1 MAGRIEIRVTPRLAA
16 DGAVED
22 FLINVRDVTELH
34 RGEVE
39 RARLSAAIEQ
49 SADAIV
55 ITDADAN
62 IEYVNPAF
70 ERVSGYTREEV
81 IGRNPRILSS
91 GVQDAVFYEAMWA
104 ALTSGQPF
112 VGDMTNRH
120 KDGSLFQERAVI
132 SPVVGTDGQ
141 ITSYV
146 AVKHDVTRERAAE
159 ARQQRLARERS
170 LVADALTRLKPGP
183 TPEATAE
190 DFCRE
195 VVRLAGVSSAAL
207 SYFSVEEQVTP
218 LAFVRADGT
227 PVPLRQLPAERGHYL
242 RERAAQGPWVEAWV
256 ERPRQRHEQLFREM
270 DVRALGCAGVRYG
283 GDLVGLLTITSSD
296 DDATSRLTDSLPALL
311 EFAAGAGVLMGPAVV
326 GLTAA
331 VSVRRRMTGIIGDEL
346 FHPVFQPIIQL
357 ETRETVGH
365 EALTRFDSGQRP
377 DLCFADARAVD
388 MGPDLELATIRAA
401 IAESRKLPAGRWL
414 SLNVSPQVL
423 LQTERLNGLLW
434 PSERPIVL
442 EITEHE
448 IIDDYGALAVAIRAL
463 GHEVRLAVDDAG
475 AGIANFSHIVEL
487 RPNLVKLDIGLV
499 RDVNRDLGRQALVVG
514 MRHFARQAG
523 CLLLAEGIETEPE
536 ARTLAKFAV
545 ELGQGYLF
553 GHPEPAEAWASE
565 PKISAPSRRAPRS
578 GSTK

>member
-1 MAGRIEIRVTPRLAA
+1 M
-16 DGAVED
+16 
-22 FLINVRDVTELH
+22 
-34 RGEVE
+34 
-39 RARLSAAIEQ
+39 
-49 SADAIV
+49 
-55 ITDADAN
+55 
-62 IEYVNPAF
+62 
-70 ERVSGYTREEV
+70 
-81 IGRNPRILSS
+81 
-91 GVQDAVFYEAMWA
+91 
-104 ALTSGQPF
+104 
-112 VGDMTNRH
+112 
-120 KDGSLFQERAVI
+120 
-132 SPVVGTDGQ
+132 
-141 ITSYV
+141 
-146 AVKHDVTRERAAE
+146 
-159 ARQQRLARERS
+159 
-170 LVADALTRLKPGP
+170 
-183 TPEATAE
+183 
-190 DFCRE
+190 
-195 VVRLAGVSSAAL
+195 
-207 SYFSVEEQVTP
+207 
-218 LAFVRADGT
+218 
-227 PVPLRQLPAERGHYL
+227 PLRQLPAERGHYL

-270 DVRALGCAGVRYG
+270 GVRALGCAGVRYG

-357 ETRETVGH
+357 ETRETVGY

-401 IAESRKLPAGRWL
+401 MAESRKLPAGRWL

-423 LQTERLNGLLW
+423 LQTEPPERLVVRR
-434 PSERPIVL
+434 SERPIVL

-448 IIDDYGALAVAIRAL
+448 IIDDYGALAVGHSSARSRSAPRGGRCRCRDRQLLPYRRATAQP
-463 GHEVRLAVDDAG
+463 GEARHRSG
-475 AGIANFSHIVEL
+475 
-487 RPNLVKLDIGLV
+487 R

-545 ELGQGYLF
+545 ELGQGYSVR
-553 GHPEPAEAWASE
+553 PP
-565 PKISAPSRRAPRS
+565 
-578 GSTK
+578 